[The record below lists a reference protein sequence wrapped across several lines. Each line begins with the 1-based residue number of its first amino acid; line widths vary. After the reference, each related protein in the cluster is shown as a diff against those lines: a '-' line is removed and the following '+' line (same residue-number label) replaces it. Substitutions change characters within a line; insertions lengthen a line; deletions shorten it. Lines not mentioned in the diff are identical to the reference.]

1 MDSAALGS
9 KWQNCPWLWFDLNDS
24 CLARRRMWDGRH
36 LSNGA
41 AGLAHLPGALR
52 DRRRCLAAQKKARD
66 SRRGQSDA
74 NLIALGTLK
83 AIGLMVR

>member
-1 MDSAALGS
+1 
-9 KWQNCPWLWFDLNDS
+9 
-24 CLARRRMWDGRH
+24 
-36 LSNGA
+36 
-41 AGLAHLPGALR
+41 
-52 DRRRCLAAQKKARD
+52 LAAQKKARD